1 VDGKPVQT
9 WDEVLSAC
17 CGLNLLTVHG
27 TLAIP
32 TPGTYL
38 LPGQIGSA
46 KPILW
51 VESPEDARKAIV
63 ANSGRV
69 KMTLAYCSVYEECWE
84 ASLNPQQLEQPRV
97 PKRKLA
103 LTFTVS
109 KGWLDEFSGKE

>member
-1 VDGKPVQT
+1 VDDKPVHT
-9 WDEVLSAC
+9 WDEALSAC

-38 LPGQIGSA
+38 MTGGDPKA
-46 KPILW
+46 ILW
-51 VESPEDARKAIV
+51 VESPEDARKALV

-69 KMTLAYCSVYEECWE
+69 KITLIYCSVYDYCWE
-84 ASLNPQQLEQPRV
+84 ASLNPQQLEQPQV

-103 LTFTVS
+103 LSFTVS
-109 KGWLDEFSGKE
+109 KGWLDAFSGKQ